1 MTTPTVTEL
10 RLALEPV
17 TPDPFI
23 EHLEETVVRHDVGT
37 PRRLADAT
45 ARALLHDD

>member
-10 RLALEPV
+10 RLPLEPV

-23 EHLEETVVRHDVGT
+23 EYLEETVVRHDVRA
-37 PRRLADAT
+37 PVRPADA
-45 ARALLHDD
+45 ASQALPHDG